1 MYSSRTDIQ
10 SRLLS
15 AEPVCWEEKAVGSC
29 KLAHCFSFIWERI
42 SPAALGTDRW
52 VATESGGRKPFPS
65 VQSASATSLFFNY
78 QYWLSQG
85 VKSKRPTVRHT
96 QVKESIKIPLS
107 PITEETPS
115 TRLQSSPVCSP
126 KHRNNSH
133 SRFQFTIVSWER
145 AEEAVSD
152 EGRNSGQRTLFMR
165 GPHSLPSPRVAFL
178 FSCHRVREPQ
188 RAACAEL
195 ALMLQMATVNTQSL
209 TAQKHLIRKQT
220 ATLSCYTRLCYT
232 KLVYCSVA
240 QCSRLQ

>member
-15 AEPVCWEEKAVGSC
+15 GEPVCWEEKAVGSC

-52 VATESGGRKPFPS
+52 VATESGGRKPIPIGAVS
-65 VQSASATSLFFNY
+65 ICCLFIF
-78 QYWLSQG
+78 QLLALVKSMREIKKADTETHPSQG
-85 VKSKRPTVRHT
+85 
-96 QVKESIKIPLS
+96 SIKIPLS
-107 PITEETPS
+107 PITEETPQ

-145 AEEAVSD
+145 AEEAVFD

-165 GPHSLPSPRVAFL
+165 GPHSLPSPRVAFW
-178 FSCHRVREPQ
+178 FSCH
-188 RAACAEL
+188 
-195 ALMLQMATVNTQSL
+195 
-209 TAQKHLIRKQT
+209 
-220 ATLSCYTRLCYT
+220 
-232 KLVYCSVA
+232 
-240 QCSRLQ
+240 